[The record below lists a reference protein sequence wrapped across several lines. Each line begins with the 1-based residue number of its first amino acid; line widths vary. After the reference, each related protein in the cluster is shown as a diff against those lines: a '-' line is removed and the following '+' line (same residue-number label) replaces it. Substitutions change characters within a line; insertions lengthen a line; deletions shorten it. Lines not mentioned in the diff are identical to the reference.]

1 MVSNKSPR
9 RTRLKGGRLVNGS
22 GTGNVLYYVT
32 DHLGSVRVVKDGSG
46 TIRQRFDY
54 YPFGAADRFDLW

>member
-1 MVSNKSPR
+1 MSHSDAVANKYEEPLSKEI
-9 RTRLKGGRLVNGS
+9 TALNAN

-54 YPFGAADRFDLW
+54 YPYGLV